1 MRVGAL
7 ATSVTSQVS
16 PQVTLALE
24 EYERIFGSQPYY
36 WAATRCLSV
45 WSVDTRQHWVIV
57 SSKKPRSQGCLANRQ
72 QDVIPDASER
82 IWIWRGP
89 QELFKKYEKCFVTM
103 IFPLCI
109 WLSSI

>member
-7 ATSVTSQVS
+7 ATSMTSKVS

-57 SSKKPRSQGCLANRQ
+57 SSKKPRSQGCLPGKQATRCDTRRLGKNLNLERATR
-72 QDVIPDASER
+72 VI
-82 IWIWRGP
+82 
-89 QELFKKYEKCFVTM
+89 
-103 IFPLCI
+103 
-109 WLSSI
+109 